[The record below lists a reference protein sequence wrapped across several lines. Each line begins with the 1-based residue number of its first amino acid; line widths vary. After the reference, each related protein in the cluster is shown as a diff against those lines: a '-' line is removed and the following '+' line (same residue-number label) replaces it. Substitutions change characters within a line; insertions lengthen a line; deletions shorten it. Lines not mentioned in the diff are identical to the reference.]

1 MPTIERQ
8 IDALGGAHTSSEY
21 GDGYS
26 DALTD
31 CLPIAADADA
41 LVGKVELLEALRVAD
56 DAIKEMFR
64 YYDGGETR
72 GSYDGKPERAQLRKA
87 GYATSRAIAR
97 AMGDKS

>member
-8 IDALGGAHTSSEY
+8 IDALGGAHTSPEY

-41 LVGKVELLEALRVAD
+41 LVEELIEVIEDVLYGRQTLSRWAADAEAMLARL
-56 DAIKEMFR
+56 KHR
-64 YYDGGETR
+64 
-72 GSYDGKPERAQLRKA
+72 RAA
-87 GYATSRAIAR
+87 ENTPNTAR
-97 AMGDKS
+97 SE

>member
-41 LVGKVELLEALRVAD
+41 LVEELIEVIEDIL
-56 DAIKEMFR
+56 
-64 YYDGGETR
+64 DGAPLAKWASGA
-72 GSYDGKPERAQLRKA
+72 GSMIERLKHR
-87 GYATSRAIAR
+87 RA
-97 AMGDKS
+97 S

>member
-41 LVGKVELLEALRVAD
+41 LVEELID
-56 DAIKEMFR
+56 HIKHGDAEHQSWLLGSLLSFFATR
-64 YYDGGETR
+64 YVRPTPQPKPLDPPAAVVDGE
-72 GSYDGKPERAQLRKA
+72 
-87 GYATSRAIAR
+87 
-97 AMGDKS
+97 

>member
-41 LVGKVELLEALRVAD
+41 LVEELIEVIEDVLYGRQTLSRWAHDAEAMLARL
-56 DAIKEMFR
+56 KHR
-64 YYDGGETR
+64 
-72 GSYDGKPERAQLRKA
+72 RAA
-87 GYATSRAIAR
+87 
-97 AMGDKS
+97 